1 MDNKRRAR
9 TMDYKR
15 AKKMDNKCK
24 AVQVWSFLAILSFP
38 EMNLICMNK
47 DMWQHPIVDV
57 NETISFGSKIA
68 NKQVNLCPLKS
79 GGMKFPKY
87 FSILIGGCK

>member
-1 MDNKRRAR
+1 
-9 TMDYKR
+9 
-15 AKKMDNKCK
+15 
-24 AVQVWSFLAILSFP
+24 
-38 EMNLICMNK
+38 
-47 DMWQHPIVDV
+47 MWQHPVVDV

-87 FSILIGGCK
+87 FSILIGMQICRDNKMTSQPVLQNLEKS